1 MNKLENL
8 LAKVF
13 CSVCSEI
20 DGNTERIS
28 ENVTTKE
35 IIEICEEN
43 NLTDLKKSY
52 DFVLGIDDFPLTPYY
67 REASD
72 SAIER
77 LFKQNIRVI
86 KADYNDVVSQ
96 LKPSSIHLKEYLNIL

>member
-1 MNKLENL
+1 MDKLGNL

-43 NLTDLKKSY
+43 NLTDLKNKLVELEEAYDNFDYDKINDIFCSLKISY
-52 DFVLGIDDFPLTPYY
+52 PW
-67 REASD
+67 
-72 SAIER
+72 
-77 LFKQNIRVI
+77 KN
-86 KADYNDVVSQ
+86 
-96 LKPSSIHLKEYLNIL
+96 

>member
-43 NLTDLKKSY
+43 NLTDLKNKLVELEKAY
-52 DFVLGIDDFPLTPYY
+52 DDF
-67 REASD
+67 
-72 SAIER
+72 
-77 LFKQNIRVI
+77 
-86 KADYNDVVSQ
+86 DYDKINDIFCS
-96 LKPSSIHLKEYLNIL
+96 LKISYPWKN

>member
-1 MNKLENL
+1 MNKLENI

-35 IIEICEEN
+35 IIEICEEH
-43 NLTDLKKSY
+43 NLTDLKNKLVKLENAY
-52 DFVLGIDDFPLTPYY
+52 DDCDYDKVN
-67 REASD
+67 
-72 SAIER
+72 
-77 LFKQNIRVI
+77 NIV
-86 KADYNDVVSQ
+86 
-96 LKPSSIHLKEYLNIL
+96 ETLNISYPWDD

>member
-1 MNKLENL
+1 MNKLENI

-43 NLTDLKKSY
+43 NLTDLKNKLVELEKAY
-52 DFVLGIDDFPLTPYY
+52 DDF
-67 REASD
+67 
-72 SAIER
+72 
-77 LFKQNIRVI
+77 
-86 KADYNDVVSQ
+86 DYDKVNDIFCS
-96 LKPSSIHLKEYLNIL
+96 LKISYPWKN